1 MEKLK
6 ITIPESWD
14 EIKLGQYIEFELLE
28 KDNLTNIELMFKIIS
43 IFCDIDEEELNK
55 LTIAQINNIGEQL
68 EWVNKKPNNNF
79 YQSFEIDGIKYGFHP
94 NLHEIKVGEWV
105 DLENL
110 LKTPIK
116 NLHKILSVLYRPI
129 TKIKRGENRYNI
141 EDYNSVTANER
152 SELFLYHMNMEQAF
166 GASLFF
172 LNFVEK
178 LLVNITDSLMV
189 EMEKLIMEETTT
201 KD

>member
-6 ITIPESWD
+6 ITIPENWE

-55 LTIAQINNIGEQL
+55 LTIAQVNNIGEQL
-68 EWVNKKPNNNF
+68 EWVNKKPKNNF

-94 NLHEIKVGEWV
+94 NLHEIKVGEWI

-116 NLHKILSVLYRPI
+116 NLHKLLSILYRPI
-129 TKIKRGENRYNI
+129 TKIKRGQNRYNI
-141 EDYNSVTANER
+141 KDYDSVTANER

-172 LNFVEK
+172 LNFAEK
-178 LLVNITDSLMV
+178 LLVNITDSLTV
-189 EMEKLIMEETTT
+189 EMGKLIMEETTT